1 MTRAAKNCN
10 PSSLNKRPDSK
21 DVTCKEVR

>member
-1 MTRAAKNCN
+1 MTKAAKNCN
-10 PSSLNKRPDSK
+10 PSSLNKRPGGK